1 MSQFDLVEDYL
12 TQRMDDGARSAFEEQ
27 MNADPQLKAEVN
39 LQKGII
45 EGVKS
50 ARAAEL
56 KAMLNNVPVGGAS
69 SAITGKIAI
78 ATISAG
84 ILGTILYFGLK
95 PTATEEINTPTEK
108 ITTEQPQTPTIETP
122 AEQIETIAE
131 SIDAQP
137 VESEKMEDNTSEVV
151 KPKKIEKATPPNI
164 DVLDLT
170 EDINDNDNKE
180 EAVAPKS
187 ANKPTLSASSIEV
200 ELDDSNKTY
209 SFHYQFK
216 DSRLALYGPFDSS
229 LYEIIELNG
238 TVHSVF
244 LYYNNSYYH
253 LDEKEHGITPLI
265 MIRDSE
271 LLRKLEEYRKK
282 N

>member
-1 MSQFDLVEDYL
+1 MSQFELVENYL
-12 TQRMDDGARSAFEEQ
+12 TNRMDDGARSAFEEQ

-39 LQKGII
+39 LQQGII

-56 KAMLNNVPVGGAS
+56 KAMLNNVPIGGAS

-78 ATISAG
+78 ATISTV
-84 ILGTILYFGLK
+84 ILGTVLYFGLRST
-95 PTATEEINTPTEK
+95 PAEEVQAQTET
-108 ITTEQPQTPTIETP
+108 TTEQPLTPNDEP
-122 AEQIETIAE
+122 KEQGETINE
-131 SIDAQP
+131 SIEESKVQP
-137 VESEKMEDNTSEVV
+137 EKKQNNTTAEAAKSNKVEKV
-151 KPKKIEKATPPNI
+151 APPQI

-170 EDINDNDNKE
+170 EDMNDNLE
-180 EAVAPKS
+180 ETIAPKPS
-187 ANKPTLSASSIEV
+187 NKPTISASTVEV
-200 ELDDSNKTY
+200 ELVDSNKNY

-238 TVHSVF
+238 AVHSIF
-244 LYYNNSYYH
+244 LYYKNSYYH
-253 LDEKEHGITPLI
+253 LDEREYKIVPLI
-265 MIRDSE
+265 MIRDTE
-271 LLRKLEEYRKK
+271 LLGKLEEYRKK